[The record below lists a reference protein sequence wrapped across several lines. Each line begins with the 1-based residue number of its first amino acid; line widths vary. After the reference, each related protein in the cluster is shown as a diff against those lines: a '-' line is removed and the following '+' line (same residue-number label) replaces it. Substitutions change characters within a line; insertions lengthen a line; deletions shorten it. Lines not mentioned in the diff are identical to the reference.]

1 MNWEAAGA
9 IAEIIGTFG
18 VIISLVYLG
27 VQIRGQTVEAN
38 LASGI
43 EMANQINSV
52 YTDLSTDRALA
63 AIWLKG
69 LRDFGSLDE
78 PEKVQFSALLSR
90 FMRMI
95 EAMFNQHQQHR
106 FDDKVWTG
114 LNEALKDICRYPG
127 LQSWW
132 GIREHW
138 YNKEFRAH
146 VASQIDLK
154 ESPRLYDEGPTG
166 EV

>member
-18 VIISLVYLG
+18 VIISLIYLG
-27 VQIRGQTVEAN
+27 LQIRGQTVEAN

-52 YTDLSTDRALA
+52 YTDLSTNRALA
-63 AIWLKG
+63 ELWLIG

-95 EAMFNQHQQHR
+95 EAMFNQHQQQR

-114 LNEALKDICRYPG
+114 LNEALKDVSLYPG
-127 LQSWW
+127 FQAWW
-132 GIREHW
+132 SIREHW
-138 YNKEFRAH
+138 YNNEFRAH
-146 VASQIDLK
+146 VARQIDRK
-154 ESPRLYDEGPTG
+154 ESPRLYDEGN
-166 EV
+166 